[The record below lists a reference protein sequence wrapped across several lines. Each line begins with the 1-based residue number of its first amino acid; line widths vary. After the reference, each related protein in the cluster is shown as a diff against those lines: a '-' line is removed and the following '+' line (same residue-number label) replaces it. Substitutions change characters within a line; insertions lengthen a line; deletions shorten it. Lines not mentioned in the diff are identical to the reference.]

1 MWHSKTMFYLPL
13 YVTRNQLV
21 TNKPCDLEGG
31 AVYINIELILLVSC
45 LSTEINNISSII
57 NRETL

>member
-1 MWHSKTMFYLPL
+1 MFYLPL

-31 AVYINIELILLVSC
+31 AVYINIELILLVS
-45 LSTEINNISSII
+45 
-57 NRETL
+57 